1 MEDIFTKL
9 NTIYKQK
16 SYLDKYGI
24 DVWTAII
31 IMLVFFVL
39 TMYYYVLNNIEPIKA
54 DWENQKCS
62 PAVIPFAGLI
72 NKGPNESAMDFAGK
86 NLTGCVQDVFT
97 NIAADA
103 FQPVYYVANN
113 LSASFSESV
122 DSLNSAR
129 GMFDRVRNSVSD
141 FTEEVMGKS
150 LNITM
155 PLVQL
160 LINIKSIG
168 AKVTGILTGGLFTL
182 FGSYLTMNSF
192 FLFMIEMI
200 TVILY
205 ILVGLIVMFFIIS
218 AIPVFGSWAI
228 PIAATNVAIMIFILA
243 PVIFIKIFM
252 SNILNL
258 STRSVPGVP
267 RCFAGDTLI
276 EVQDGDG
283 ITERKFKDINIGDI
297 LKNGEK
303 VTATMKFSAQDQ
315 DIYNLDGVYVTGEH
329 RVFSKKLGWIK
340 VKYHLDSLLVKN
352 FNEPFVYCLGTDTKT
367 FTIGEQLYSDWDDI
381 DEEVIQSLRKKCPE
395 LTNYVHKQMHKQI
408 HKHLDNGFVAG
419 SLIDMNTGLKI
430 PIENII
436 INDILA
442 NGEEV
447 LGLIKID
454 GTDINGITE
463 YKLPND
469 QTLSGYNINVC
480 LGANKMTINES
491 KSNNNGEKYLYQ
503 LLTNMGTFKVN
514 GIKVRDYNYGI
525 DKYL

>member
-16 SYLDKYGI
+16 SYLDKYGV

-31 IMLVFFVL
+31 ITLVFFVL

-54 DWENQKCS
+54 DWENKKCS

-72 NKGPNESAMDFAGK
+72 NKGPNESALDFAGK
-86 NLTGCVQDVFT
+86 NFTGCIQDVFT

-103 FQPVYYVANN
+103 FQPVYYVVNN
-113 LSASFSESV
+113 LSTSFSESV

-129 GMFDRVRNSVSD
+129 GMFDRVRNSVSG
-141 FTEEVMGKS
+141 FSEEVMGKT
-150 LNITM
+150 LNVTM

-160 LINIKSIG
+160 LINIKSVG
-168 AKVTGILTGGLFTL
+168 SKVTGILTGGLFTL

-192 FLFMIEMI
+192 FLFIIEMI

-205 ILVGLIVMFFIIS
+205 ILVGLIVMFLIIS
-218 AIPVFGSWAI
+218 AIPIFGSWAI
-228 PIAATNVAIMIFILA
+228 PIAATNIAIMILILI
-243 PVIFIKIFM
+243 PVTFIKIFM
-252 SNILNL
+252 SNVLDL
-258 STRSVPGVP
+258 STRGVPNVP
-267 RCFAGDTLI
+267 RCFSGGTIIKVHSVVGDNI
-276 EVQDGDG
+276 
-283 ITERKFKDINIGDI
+283 IERKIKDINIGDI

-303 VTATMKFSAQDQ
+303 VTAIMKFSARDQ
-315 DIYNLDGVYVTGEH
+315 EIYNLDGVYVTGEH
-329 RVFSKKLGWIK
+329 RIFSKKFGWIK

-352 FNEPFVYCLGTDTKT
+352 FTEPFVYCLGTDTKT
-367 FTIGEQLYSDWDDI
+367 FHIGEHLYSDWDDI
-381 DEEVIQSLRKKCPE
+381 DEEVIQCLRKKCPD
-395 LTNYVHKQMHKQI
+395 LKNHINVHKYI
-408 HKHLDNGFVAG
+408 HKYLDNGFIAG

-430 PIENII
+430 PIENIK

-469 QTLSGYNINVC
+469 QTLSGYNVNIC
-480 LGANKMTINES
+480 LGTNKIIVN
-491 KSNNNGEKYLYQ
+491 KNKNDNNREKYLYQ
-503 LLTNMGTFKVN
+503 LLTDVGTFKVN